1 MIGDRGPLKPFI
13 FIRNPFNWDIVGCKF
28 GNEDYQTC
36 DNCLFKK
43 GDGRCGS
50 DNPQESSSKKE

>member
-1 MIGDRGPLKPFI
+1 MIGDRGSLKPFV
-13 FIRNPFNWDIVGCKF
+13 FIRNNQEIIGCKF

-43 GDGRCGS
+43 GDAKCGNE
-50 DNPQESSSKKE
+50 NPRQKLKG